1 MKRKTAALYDP
12 YLDTIG
18 GGEKHILQILQV
30 LADDGYEINIFWD
43 KNITAQLFK
52 KFSLQLFKKLK
63 YLPYIFRDNG
73 AFHSFKTFE
82 TLKHFDYFFY
92 VTDGSYFFSGAKKN
106 FVFCMVPRKNLY
118 PNNIIDKLKTWNY
131 RFISNSRYTQKW
143 LGKWGIKSDYIYPYI
158 NNELIDDPSPNK
170 EKIILSVGRFFP
182 QLHSKQHEKI
192 IAVFNKMQRSHQ
204 NFKDYKLILAGGLKD
219 EDKDYF
225 RQIKNLTQ
233 KNPSIILK
241 PDISLDELY
250 ELYKLATF
258 FWHFTGY
265 GVDEKAHPELVE
277 HLGITPLEAMAAGAI
292 TFCYNAGGPKE
303 IVTDGQNGYLF
314 NNENELQTKMMAVL
328 EDQNKQKTIR
338 DNANNF
344 IRQNFSYEVFK
355 QRVNELILCHAGT
368 KR

>member
-18 GGEKHILQILQV
+18 GGEKHILQVLQV

-43 KNITAQLFK
+43 KNITAQLSK

-63 YLPYIFRDNG
+63 YLPDIFRDNG
-73 AFHSFKTFE
+73 VFHSFKTFE

-92 VTDGSYFFSGAKKN
+92 VTNGSYFFSGAKKN

-158 NNELIDDPSPNK
+158 NNELIDNPSPNK

-192 IAVFNKMQRSHQ
+192 IEVFNRISRAQ
-204 NFKDYKLILAGGLKD
+204 NSIQDYKLVLAGGLKKEND
-219 EDKDYF
+219 AYF
-225 RQIKNLTQ
+225 HQLKRLAKN
-233 KNPSIILK
+233 NPAIIFKPNLNYSELLK
-241 PDISLDELY
+241 LFKHSY
-250 ELYKLATF
+250 F

-265 GVDEKAHPELVE
+265 GVDEQDHPEMVE

-292 TFCYNAGGPKE
+292 TFCFNAGGPKE

-314 NNENELQTKMMAVL
+314 NNENELQTKMITVL
-328 EDQNKQKTIR
+328 NDQKIQKTVR
-338 DNANNF
+338 NNANKF
-344 IRQNFSYEVFK
+344 IQQNFSYEVFRQK
-355 QRVNELILCHAGT
+355 VRTVML
-368 KR
+368 